1 VTMRSAAEVV
11 DDPLVGVVLT
21 GMGADA
27 SEGIQAMADAGARTI
42 AQSEDTCVIY
52 GMPKRAVETG
62 RIDEVCDLDDVAGAI
77 VGGEA

>member
-1 VTMRSAAEVV
+1 VI

-21 GMGADA
+21 GMGSDA
-27 SEGIQAMADAGARTI
+27 AEGIRAMADAGAYTL

-62 RIDEVCDLDDVAGAI
+62 GIDAVCDLDDVAGAI